1 MRGALA
7 LVAALVALPATAAPA
22 SAQTRVDAPGRWSL
36 QRLGY
41 GSAAVPLTG
50 RSGPDALPAG
60 RVSFRYRLP
69 AGAREG
75 ADAWYLVRLHALVDF
90 APGTRR
96 SLAYLTGATNGRTAS
111 LTRLVVAPGN
121 GPVHWSSFDQLD
133 GLVTRTTPG
142 RRVEVINENFLQFGG
157 VRPGVNTLSFAV
169 DQLRSARVRAV
180 RILPDS
186 GIEITGAGPAELTA
200 DASVSRAGVRVGEP
214 FHVRVVVANPSRRP
228 ASQIR
233 AHLDVDG
240 TVVSPVGATSRR
252 LRDLPPDGRAS
263 ATFALRAR
271 RKGDSRLAVTVDS
284 ASASPTAAVP
294 VRIAPRQSTLDRVA
308 PFAVLVAVAGT
319 ALALAGAALVR
330 RRRE

>member
-1 MRGALA
+1 MFRGHADAQLHRVPAAGPNTGDQEDGIAVLAQRYPVDDQHRARIAPDAWRSGSRRGPRRPRGHRGAG
-7 LVAALVALPATAAPA
+7 V
-22 SAQTRVDAPGRWSL
+22 R
-36 QRLGY
+36 
-41 GSAAVPLTG
+41 
-50 RSGPDALPAG
+50 
-60 RVSFRYRLP
+60 
-69 AGAREG
+69 
-75 ADAWYLVRLHALVDF
+75 ADPRLVRLHALVDF

-186 GIEITGAGPAELTA
+186 GIEITGDGPAELTA